1 MRDIEGEIMGSEID
15 PYFEI
20 KVQPDGSLMYCMDM
34 LLLER
39 V

>member
-1 MRDIEGEIMGSEID
+1 MGSEID
-15 PYFEI
+15 PSYFEI

>member
-1 MRDIEGEIMGSEID
+1 MGSEID

-34 LLLER
+34 LDR
-39 V
+39 KSVV